1 MENFAPLLFELG
13 RRLEA
18 SGRLVLATVIRT
30 RGSTPRKPGARML
43 IDPRGGSL
51 GTIGGGCGEAEVFSR
66 AQKVLSTGMPV
77 LAEIRLLEDQGWES
91 ESVCGGVLD
100 VWIERFHSDSS
111 AAFLAAATAAVE
123 AHEPAFAVT
132 AFPGGQRGLITVSG
146 EIRFSLGT
154 ETDAALQRVLTE
166 TPEIRAGGVA
176 LVGTPESGRFWVESL
191 ASPPEIVVVGAGH
204 VGASLAR
211 MATEAGFFV
220 RVLED
225 RESFANPER
234 LPGVARIEVGDPVD
248 ILRHLTP
255 QEDRAFVFVTRG
267 HRLDA
272 DCLAASAAQPAV
284 YRGMIGSRR
293 RVRRIREHLAEQGVA
308 VSVLDTLHAPI
319 GLDIG
324 AETPGE
330 IAVAILAEIVQ
341 LRRTKR

>member
-1 MENFAPLLFELG
+1 MENFGSLLLEIEQ
-13 RRLEA
+13 RLEA

-43 IDPRGGSL
+43 IDPGGGSL

-66 AQKVLSTGMPV
+66 AQKVLATGVPV

-91 ESVCGGVLD
+91 GSVCGGVLD
-100 VWIERFHSDSS
+100 VWIERFSTAAS
-111 AAFLAAATAAVE
+111 AAFLAAAKAARE
-123 AHEPAFAVT
+123 AQAPVFAVT
-132 AFPGGQRGLITVSG
+132 AMDGGQRGLYIPPG
-146 EIRFSLGT
+146 EMRLSLGSAQ
-154 ETDAALQRVLTE
+154 DAALQRALTE
-166 TPEIRAGGVA
+166 APETPAGGAA
-176 LVGTPESGRFWVESL
+176 LVGAPESGRFWIESL
-191 ASPPEIVVVGAGH
+191 ALPPELVVVGAGH

-211 MATEAGFFV
+211 MATEAGFLV

-234 LPGVARIEVGDPVD
+234 LPGVARIQVGDPVAN
-248 ILRHLTP
+248 LLALPPHA
-255 QEDRAFVFVTRG
+255 DRAFVFVTRG

-293 RVRRIREHLAEQGVA
+293 RVRRIREYLSEQGVA
-308 VSVLDTLHAPI
+308 AGVLDALHAPI

-330 IAVAILAEIVQ
+330 IAVAILAEIIQ
-341 LRRTKR
+341 LRRAGR